1 MLLAAASALYA
12 PLAPRTVRYVS
23 AIMSGHRFG
32 RLKCRTFRDFQWF
45 VVVVVLALDVDLTF
59 LNGLFKRSPK
69 APYARTASGAGCTA
83 IGDGTYRLQSWRP
96 RAYRPRPCR
105 AELDIAISA
114 R

>member
-12 PLAPRTVRYVS
+12 PLAPRAVRYVS
-23 AIMSGHRFG
+23 AIVSGYRF
-32 RLKCRTFRDFQWF
+32 CRRKFRISRDSQGF
-45 VVVVVLALDVDLTF
+45 VVVLALEFDLTF
-59 LNGLFKRSPK
+59 LNGLFKRSQK

-83 IGDGTYRLQSWRP
+83 IGDGTYRLRSWRP

-105 AELDIAISA
+105 AKLDISISA